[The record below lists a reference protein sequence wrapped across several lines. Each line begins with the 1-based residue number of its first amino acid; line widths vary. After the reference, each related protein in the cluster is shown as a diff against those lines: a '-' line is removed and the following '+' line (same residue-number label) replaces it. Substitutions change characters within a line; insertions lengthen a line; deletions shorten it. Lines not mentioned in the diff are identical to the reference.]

1 MKVFICIIMSNSHRW
16 IFFFPNSILHQLLLN
31 PFNIL
36 YFKNILYFLFNLPT
50 LVVFT
55 RELKTMA
62 RETIFT
68 Y

>member
-1 MKVFICIIMSNSHRW
+1 MKVFIYIIMSNSHKW
-16 IFFFPNSILHQLLLN
+16 IFFPNSILHQLLLN

-36 YFKNILYFLFNLPT
+36 HFKNILYFLFNLPT
-50 LVVFT
+50 VVVFT

-68 Y
+68 C